1 MALFSK
7 KDKKEQEQ
15 DKKQNEVMQDKS
27 ADKNASEDVSLD
39 DNKVRLRDIIISP
52 RITEKSVK
60 LMDKGVYTFNVRKDA
75 NKTEIAKAIK
85 EIYKVE
91 PVKVRIV
98 NYPAKKKYNYKSGKF
113 GEKKGGK
120 KALVYLKEGDKISII

>member
-7 KDKKEQEQ
+7 KEEKKEVAEKEQ
-15 DKKQNEVMQDKS
+15 KLEKKDEQALDS
-27 ADKNASEDVSLD
+27 ANV
-39 DNKVRLRDIIISP
+39 NKAKLRDIIIAP
-52 RITEKSVK
+52 RITEKTVK

-75 NKTEIAKAIK
+75 NKKLVALAIK
-85 EIYKVE
+85 EIYNVE

-98 NYPAKKKYNYKSGKF
+98 NYPEKKKVDYKTGKV
-113 GEKKGGK
+113 GKKQGGK